1 MLHIEENIK
10 SSARA
15 QVRFENKTGLLS
27 THARVIII
35 PSDPSYQN
43 PPSMGRK
50 PTEQGE
56 FNVSQSPDLRLR
68 SCVNRDR

>member
-43 PPSMGRK
+43 TS
-50 PTEQGE
+50 
-56 FNVSQSPDLRLR
+56 FNGKKAHGAR
-68 SCVNRDR
+68 